1 MAQYPG
7 GDPTQRVGYPPPP
20 PESPRRDPLVLTLA
34 GLALAAAIGAI
45 IIGLIALGQGNDDGG
60 EAPTAITVGTDDIE
74 NGAVTEPKLADA
86 VVSARALAEGAVTQT
101 ALAEGAVTQPTLAD
115 GAVSKRALANGAV
128 SEPKLAD
135 GAVTGAKLA
144 ADSITGANVAA
155 DSLGGREIDESSLE
169 EVPLAAEAEVARSVD
184 LGGLVPQVQTADAQ
198 SASDVSPLK
207 GPVEASCPSG
217 SRVVAGGA
225 EVVSEGEVAP
235 AAITASVPTATGWS
249 ASAMAFATSEVP
261 WRLHVVAVCVS
272 VTG

>member
-1 MAQYPG
+1 
-7 GDPTQRVGYPPPP
+7 
-20 PESPRRDPLVLTLA
+20 
-34 GLALAAAIGAI
+34 
-45 IIGLIALGQGNDDGG
+45 
-60 EAPTAITVGTDDIE
+60 
-74 NGAVTEPKLADA
+74 
-86 VVSARALAEGAVTQT
+86 VTQT

-135 GAVTGAKLA
+135 GAVTGAKL
-144 ADSITGANVAA
+144 AA